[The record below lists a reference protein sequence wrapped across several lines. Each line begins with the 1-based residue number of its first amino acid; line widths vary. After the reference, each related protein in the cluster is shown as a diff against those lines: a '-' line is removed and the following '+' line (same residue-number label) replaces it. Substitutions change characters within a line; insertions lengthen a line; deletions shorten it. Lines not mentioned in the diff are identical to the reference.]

1 MIELPSP
8 SPSSEDYH
16 LKEMTRGE
24 YRKRLEIELSKVYG
38 IKATKAQII
47 RIRKLASRLS

>member
-1 MIELPSP
+1 MARI
-8 SPSSEDYH
+8 
-16 LKEMTRGE
+16 MRGE

-47 RIRKLASRLS
+47 KIRKLAKRLS